1 MAKAYFV
8 PFYPELVGLPIP
20 GTDKLTNNGHAMLMG
35 AYISFDTSDKGC
47 FANSEAL
54 SERTLLSEKNIINI
68 RSELLK
74 LGWISVKRNK
84 YNKITNVYPQLELAL
99 NRGASSHS
107 LNPLQAGAGTPFKPQ
122 LETKT
127 DKPPLSENKVNIKN
141 VSKLTSST
149 GVTPVADIN
158 VDVVD
163 KGSSREEISD
173 LPFDDDV
180 VTHSIRPD
188 KEDETSRLRR
198 GAWALANEFQK
209 KLGLA
214 TKPHVGAVKNIIALL
229 GDGVK
234 MEDIKALFAWTQNNE
249 FYKTQTLQTRM
260 AKSCYERWKL
270 DANGGDDGWRPGQGL
285 RWDKDHTMLVKCDP
299 ETGEIIRY
307 D

>member
-8 PFYPELVGLPIP
+8 PFYPELVGVPIP
-20 GTDKLTNNGHAMLMG
+20 GTDKVTSNKHAMLMG
-35 AYISFDTSDKGC
+35 AYISFDISNKGC
-47 FANSEAL
+47 FANTEVL
-54 SERTLLSEKNIINI
+54 SERTLLSESTIVNI
-68 RSELLK
+68 RGELLK
-74 LGWISVKRNK
+74 LGWIEVKRDK
-84 YNKITNVYPQLELAL
+84 HYKITNVYPQLELAL
-99 NRGASSHS
+99 NRGASIQR
-107 LNPLQAGAGTPFKPQ
+107 LNHLQSVGGTSFNPEIEP
-122 LETKT
+122 ET
-127 DKPPLSENKVNIKN
+127 DEPPLSENKVNIKN

-163 KGSSREEISD
+163 KGSSREEASD

-180 VTHSIRPD
+180 VIHSIRPD
-188 KEDETSRLRR
+188 KEDETSKLRR